1 MSQFT
6 VVSADQSV
14 SVELHP
20 DRWVAVDLAEGL
32 RRVIFEAVIDG
43 TLTSSP
49 QFNRLQKLPAG
60 GVTLNELKSV
70 VLGWSPTLMAWQLG
84 FVVKP
89 ELAAQRMS
97 RWVEL
102 VRWQDE
108 DGARHNLAANRAAQA
123 LARVTRLPLKV
134 IPPKALPSDD
144 APAEPVPLPPLPI
157 DLGTWELHQA
167 GDVLEFALAGRWR
180 RSRVGRILW
189 YGLWTVVFIAVSVLS
204 LTVELAL
211 PNAGTLLPAPHL
223 LPYMGIF
230 VATILVFLIIKNSV
244 EIARQPTRIVVDPAT
259 SSISARLGRRTT
271 WAVPS
276 RAIDSVYVSEVLSH
290 RGKRLM
296 SQHAEINLRV
306 GPESFRHMLTIEDE
320 LDLGAKNGHKIKNAV
335 EPMADDD
342 ADTPLSNA
350 AIYVSRA
357 LGNVPIWRDQRP
369 G

>member
-1 MSQFT
+1 MSQFSII
-6 VVSADQSV
+6 SADQSV

-20 DRWVAVDLAEGL
+20 DRWVVVDLADGM
-32 RRVIFEAVIDG
+32 RRVVFEAAIDG

-49 QFNRLQKLPAG
+49 QFNRLQKLPAE
-60 GVTLNELKSV
+60 GVSLDALKSV

-84 FVVKP
+84 FVVNS
-89 ELAAQRMS
+89 ELAEQRKS

-102 VRWQDE
+102 VRWHDE
-108 DGARHNLAANRAAQA
+108 DGAQHNLAANRAAQA
-123 LARVTRLPLKV
+123 LARVTHLPLKV
-134 IPPKALPSDD
+134 IPPKTVTVQD

-157 DLGTWELHQA
+157 DLGTWKLYQL
-167 GDVLEFALAGRWR
+167 GDALEFALAGRWR
-180 RSRVGRILW
+180 RSRIGRILW
-189 YGLWTVVFIAVSVLS
+189 YGLWTVIFVTVSVLS

-223 LPYMGIF
+223 LPYMGLF
-230 VATILVFLIIKNSV
+230 VATVLVFLIFKNII
-244 EIARQPTRIVVDPAT
+244 EIARQPTRIVIDPVT
-259 SSISARLGRRTT
+259 SSISARLGKRTA

-276 RAIDSVYVSEVLSH
+276 RAIDSIYVSEVLSH

-296 SQHAEINLRV
+296 SQHAELNLRV
-306 GPESFRHMLTIEDE
+306 GPKTFKHMLAIEDE
-320 LDLGAKNGHKIKNAV
+320 LDLGPKNGHKLKTAV
-335 EPMADDD
+335 EPMTDKD

-357 LGNVPIWRDQRP
+357 LGDIPIWRDQRP